1 MRRRL
6 ITALVVLAAS
16 LLVVGLALPA
26 SAQQIPATF
35 SGPVTAGQVI
45 TVTCPQG
52 HTLEV
57 SGGVPNAGATF
68 YRNTNRKAVLS
79 TPGPTSVTATSASWL
94 IPKGAKWADATVY
107 CVPIVTQTLTGVGQ
121 ATGAPVV
128 VDCPPET
135 PYLQAVVEVAAL
147 DPAIGQWLSTPYTAT
162 ETGVIIAALPPSY
175 VWRVTVTCSSA
186 PPVT

>member
-1 MRRRL
+1 
-6 ITALVVLAAS
+6 
-16 LLVVGLALPA
+16 
-26 SAQQIPATF
+26 
-35 SGPVTAGQVI
+35 
-45 TVTCPQG
+45 
-52 HTLEV
+52 
-57 SGGVPNAGATF
+57 
-68 YRNTNRKAVLS
+68 
-79 TPGPTSVTATSASWL
+79 
-94 IPKGAKWADATVY
+94 
-107 CVPIVTQTLTGVGQ
+107 VPIVTQTLTGVGQ